1 MIKAEYKY
9 KIIITMILTLSMLL
23 ILSIT
28 LNNVQTKAVLIHNKT
43 KIADSYEGIHPQRSA
58 R

>member
-1 MIKAEYKY
+1 MIKAEHKY

-23 ILSIT
+23 IQSIT
-28 LNNVQTKAVLIHNKT
+28 LNNGQTNAALIHNKT
-43 KIADSYEGIHPQRSA
+43 KIADYNEGIHTRRSA